1 MRYVLLAVCSVAL
14 CACGLLSPEQQQ
26 TALQVLDGMRAN
38 GSISQVQYD
47 ALVQSLLSGS
57 TTAWWMQLIQVIGS
71 AALAYAGV
79 QWRRGPVATPTERA
93 ARIAPPTTPA
103 A

>member
-1 MRYVLLAVCSVAL
+1 MRYAMYILIAVAL
-14 CACGLLSPEQQQ
+14 CSCGMLSPDQQQ

-38 GSISQVQYD
+38 GAITQAQYE

-57 TTAWWMQLIQVIGS
+57 TVAWWQQLIQVIGS

-93 ARIAPPTTPA
+93 ARIAPQAPA
-103 A
+103 S